1 MLTGTRIKAEGITS
15 IYDMMW
21 ACNISMF
28 TTAIGLY
35 RANAE
40 IIGAG
45 IAMVSIDQT
54 LWWLDILSYAIFR
67 KFKVGVARYLEW
79 EDTSFTRVLT
89 STHHLW
95 FIPL

>member
-1 MLTGTRIKAEGITS
+1 MLLGTRIKSEGITAF
-15 IYDMMW
+15 YDMMW

-54 LWWLDILSYAIFR
+54 LWWLDILSYAISR
-67 KFKVGVARYLEW
+67 KFKIGVARYLEW
-79 EDTSFTRVLT
+79 EDTTMTRVFT